1 MTLLENTLWGQR
13 DKIQVAIERLR
24 TYEPKHGYWLAFS
37 GGKDSVTILR
47 LAQMAGV
54 KFDAH
59 YNDTTVDPPEL
70 VRFIR
75 EQHPEVE
82 RHRPEMSMFQLI
94 LKVKLWPPMRQQRW
108 CCELLKEG
116 GGVGRIVMTGIRWEE
131 SPRRNKRRM
140 LETCYRDKSKT
151 YFHPIID
158 WTSAEVWAFIHQEQ
172 VPYCSLYDEG
182 FDRLGCILCPM
193 QCNPTN
199 IQKQMDRWPKFT
211 RAYINTFE
219 RMMIARRE
227 RGKTTT
233 LNFQTGQDVFD
244 WWIDRRKHTRHHKD
258 QLVLFE

>member
-1 MTLLENTLWGQR
+1 MTLVENTLFGKR
-13 DKIQVAIERLR
+13 DKVATAIERLR
-24 TYEPKHGYWLAFS
+24 TYEPKDGYHLAFS
-37 GGKDSVTILR
+37 GGKDSVTILL

-116 GGVGRIVMTGIRWEE
+116 GGAGCVVMTGIRWEE
-131 SPRRNKRRM
+131 SAARNKRRM
-140 LETCYRDKSKT
+140 IEACFKDGSKT
-151 YFHPIID
+151 YLHPIID
-158 WTSAEVWAFIHQEQ
+158 WTSDDVWQFIRREN

-182 FDRLGCILCPM
+182 FERLGCILCPM
-193 QCNPTN
+193 ECNPAN
-199 IQKQMDRWPKFT
+199 IQMQMDRWPKFV
-211 RAYINTFE
+211 RAYVNTFDKLI
-219 RMMIARRE
+219 RVRAE
-227 RGKTTT
+227 RGKSTT
-233 LNFQTGQDVFD
+233 FKTGQDVFD
-244 WWIDRRKHTRHHKD
+244 WWIDRRKCTRHSEA
-258 QLVLFE
+258 QMVLFE